1 MYLKFLAKMGKFLK
15 IAFFFIVGIL
25 LIWWSMHQ
33 IPDQE
38 WDKFK
43 VALKHSKF
51 WIIVPVFFILGLS
64 HFLRAL
70 RWRLIMEPLGYKPG
84 IWNTF
89 LAVLIGYLANLAIPR
104 LGEVL
109 KCTLLSKYEKV
120 PAEKIVGTIVAE
132 RAFDVISLGIVFLL
146 ALTLQFNV
154 IEAGWHQLKAQS
166 AQDPRTGSSNNY
178 ILIGVFVLVFLLA
191 ILFFV
196 FKKKLQKT
204 ISSIQLIIKGIWEGV
219 ISATKLKKHNLFF
232 LYSFGIWF
240 MYLFA
245 TYIGLYGT
253 EGTASSFSTAI
264 SCLAYASIGMIITP
278 GGIGAYAYFMAKVLE
293 LNGIDYTLGLANG
306 TLQWF
311 SQFLIVLV
319 LGGLSLILLPIIN
332 RQKN

>member
-1 MYLKFLAKMGKFLK
+1 MGKFLK
-15 IAFFFIVGIL
+15 IAFFFFIGIL
-25 LIWWSMHQ
+25 LIWWSLHQ
-33 IPDQE
+33 IPPQE

-43 VALKHSKF
+43 LSLQHSRF
-51 WIIVPVFFILGLS
+51 WIILPVFFILALS

-70 RWRLIMEPLGYKPG
+70 RWRLIMEPLGYQPG
-84 IWNTF
+84 IANTF

-120 PAEKIVGTIVAE
+120 PADKIVGTIVAE
-132 RAFDVISLGIVFLL
+132 RAFDVFSLGLVFLL
-146 ALTLQFNV
+146 ALTLQFTV
-154 IEAGWHQLKAQS
+154 IQTGWNQLKATPAIS
-166 AQDPRTGSSNNY
+166 ASNNTQLY
-178 ILIGVFVLVFLLA
+178 IVIILGILMAGLL
-191 ILFFV
+191 LFFV
-196 FKKKLQKT
+196 FRKKLKT
-204 ISSIQLIIKGIWEGV
+204 VIATIKNIVWGVWQGIM
-219 ISATKLKKHNLFF
+219 SATKLKKHNLFF
-232 LYSFGIWF
+232 FYSFGIWF
-240 MYLFA
+240 LYLLA

-253 EGTASSFSTAI
+253 VGTESSFSTAI

-319 LGGLSLILLPIIN
+319 LGGVSLIILPIIN
-332 RQKN
+332 KQTK

>member
-1 MYLKFLAKMGKFLK
+1 MAKFFK
-15 IAFFFIVGIL
+15 ISFFFLVGIL

-43 VALKHSKF
+43 LALKHSKF
-51 WIIVPVFFILGLS
+51 WIIIPVFIILGLS
-64 HFLRAL
+64 HLLRAL
-70 RWRLIMEPLGYKPG
+70 RWRLIMEPLGYKPSVG
-84 IWNTF
+84 NTF

-109 KCTLLSKYEKV
+109 KCTLLAKYENV

-132 RAFDVISLGIVFLL
+132 RAFDVISLGLVFLL
-146 ALTLQFNV
+146 ALGLQFNV
-154 IEAGWHQLKAQS
+154 IQAGWLQLKAQS
-166 AQDPRTGSSNNY
+166 AAGQNASSDHTNWVY
-178 ILIGVFVLVFLLA
+178 IILGLVFVLVV
-191 ILFFV
+191 LFFV
-196 FKKKLQKT
+196 FKSKLT
-204 ISSIQLIIKGIWEGV
+204 TAISSIQKIIKGIWEGV

-232 LYSFGIWF
+232 FYSFGIWF
-240 MYLFA
+240 LYLLA

-253 EGTASSFSTAI
+253 EGTASSFATAI
-264 SCLAYASIGMIITP
+264 SCLAYASIGMILTP

-319 LGGLSLILLPIIN
+319 LGGVSLILLPIIN

>member
-1 MYLKFLAKMGKFLK
+1 MAKFLK
-15 IAFFFIVGIL
+15 IGFFFLVGIL
-25 LIWWSMHQ
+25 LIWWSLHQ
-33 IPDQE
+33 IPPQE
-38 WDKFK
+38 WDKFTI
-43 VALKHSKF
+43 ALKHSKF
-51 WIIVPVFFILGLS
+51 WIIVPVFFILGFS

-70 RWRLIMEPLGYKPG
+70 RWRLIMEPLGYRPS

-89 LAVLIGYLANLAIPR
+89 LAVLIGYLANLAVPR

-109 KCTLLSKYEKV
+109 KCTLLAKYEKV

-132 RAFDVISLGIVFLL
+132 RAFDVLSLGIVFLL

-154 IEAGWHQLKAQS
+154 IEAGWNQLKADKLN
-166 AQDPRTGSSNNY
+166 AVANPSSGNTFLIAMT
-178 ILIGVFVLVFLLA
+178 ILVVLLVA
-191 ILFFV
+191 LFFI
-196 FKKKLQKT
+196 FRNKLKK
-204 ISSIQLIIKGIWEGV
+204 SIAGLKHILLGIWEGV

-253 EGTASSFSTAI
+253 EGTASSFATAI

-293 LNGIDYTLGLANG
+293 LNGINYTLGLANG

-319 LGGLSLILLPIIN
+319 LGGISLILLPIVN
-332 RQKN
+332 RQKK